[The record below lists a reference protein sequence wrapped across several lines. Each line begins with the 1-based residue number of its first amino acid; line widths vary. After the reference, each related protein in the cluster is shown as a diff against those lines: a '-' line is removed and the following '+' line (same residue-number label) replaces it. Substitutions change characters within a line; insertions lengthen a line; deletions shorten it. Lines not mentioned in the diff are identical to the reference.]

1 MFLRHTWPALLWAV
15 IVMVL
20 CGLPGEQIPELTFLE
35 WLRPDKI
42 VHLILFG
49 VQSYLLCLGLKRQSS
64 YPSLASNAILLALML
79 SIVYGALI
87 EFLQDTIFIH
97 RNGDVRDAIANAIGA
112 VLGVWLYRR
121 RASKGLIN

>member
-49 VQSYLLCLGLKRQSS
+49 VQSYLLCVGLKRQTSF
-64 YPSLASNAILLALML
+64 PALAGNAILIALTI

-87 EFLQDTIFIH
+87 EVLQDTIFIN
-97 RNGDVRDAIANAIGA
+97 RNGDIRDAIANAIGA
-112 VLGVWLYRR
+112 LLGVWLYRR
-121 RASKGLIN
+121 RASKGLVN